1 MYHCQLEKFI
11 INNGKDTW
19 KTNILTDTGLSCFV
33 FLKQNA
39 VIAELSEY
47 THNNPADAENVNK
60 AIEYLD
66 ACRQLFERGILSHEK
81 VTTDQTIVLE
91 NMSEG
96 YAFFVGWAD
105 YAWEKGKI
113 LSVAFHWL
121 LTRLYTSL
129 WPETKFWLFPDLEK
143 MAVDMCFSKCSMHS

>member
-1 MYHCQLEKFI
+1 M
-11 INNGKDTW
+11 
-19 KTNILTDTGLSCFV
+19 SCFV

-91 NMSEG
+91 NMSG

-113 LSVAFHWL
+113 LSVAFH
-121 LTRLYTSL
+121 
-129 WPETKFWLFPDLEK
+129 
-143 MAVDMCFSKCSMHS
+143 

>member
-1 MYHCQLEKFI
+1 MLKLTQTNRRCFI
-11 INNGKDTW
+11 
-19 KTNILTDTGLSCFV
+19 LFFCL
-33 FLKQNA
+33 LKQNA

-60 AIEYLD
+60 AIEYLE
-66 ACRQLFERGILSHEK
+66 ACRQLLERCILSHEK
-81 VTTDQTIVLE
+81 VTTDQSTVLQ

-113 LSVAFHWL
+113 PWIF
-121 LTRLYTSL
+121 TN
-129 WPETKFWLFPDLEK
+129 F
-143 MAVDMCFSKCSMHS
+143 